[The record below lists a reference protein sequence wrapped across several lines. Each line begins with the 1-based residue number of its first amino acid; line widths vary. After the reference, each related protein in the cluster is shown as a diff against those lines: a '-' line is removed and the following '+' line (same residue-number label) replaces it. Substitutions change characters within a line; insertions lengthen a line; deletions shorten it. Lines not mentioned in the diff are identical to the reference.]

1 MRPLSIGL
9 RAKPISLD
17 ARAMSAVKR
26 SGGVVHLPGAAT
38 PVLGPNKITNG
49 GFDTA
54 AGWTIPAGQWSVSGG
69 VAAAGGASGSLVSPN
84 AAIPPGVPCLVEF
97 EVVAYTSGTLYATVN
112 ANYADQK
119 TFTSVGRKAIVI
131 ISGTNTGRP
140 VEFYGGSFSG
150 AIDNVTVC
158 EIIGYT
164 YGTPPARNFFDSSG
178 TDIIDGVTQMDNPV
192 GLALD
197 AAGRVGPE
205 LNPDTGF
212 TNPAGWSVSGAD
224 ATHIVTF
231 ADGKVRYQSGL
242 TTPSMTVQAPAGVMP
257 PGTYEVTATCSN
269 WVSGSIKVFESAAGR
284 LVVDKAGTV
293 STILKTTIDLPLIF
307 YRNSE
312 NVDLTLSFLGI
323 KRVYGDLASQGAVG
337 SKPTI
342 RRGPLNEC
350 LWSSDFANAVW
361 VKQAATVSG
370 MKVKATTTNDRHQI
384 YSSGFVAQP
393 VGSRFT
399 YAAIFSAAEYSHAV
413 VTDLS
418 SARGCAVVN
427 LADGSLVYE
436 QVSANSVVT
445 KIEISPGK
453 WLVCLSWIEGQGLYG
468 LAPSFSGAP
477 SSGAIHTAY
486 GPTFVGDGNSG
497 INIHATAIYRG
508 TLTAQQILDAGG
520 IPLTTTAPASS
531 AKGKCW
537 WQFDTAAPGDYL
549 GMGIQTGETG
559 WIAAA
564 VTCGAAATANETI
577 FANGAGSANLKG
589 VWLLRNGGSGEHVMR
604 MGVGNGVNLDMV
616 SAFALPTRNVP
627 RVVEGGWDA
636 SSVFVGVDGNVVTAA
651 RSGSATPAPNTPMI
665 GAYSPGNHHLNGAL
679 HAQVICPVVPPA
691 QDRNLI
697 LRWLAS
703 RQGRRL

>member
-1 MRPLSIGL
+1 MKPLSIGL

-17 ARAMSAVKR
+17 ARAMAAVKR

-38 PVLGPNKITNG
+38 PVLGPNKIANG

-164 YGTPPARNFFDSSG
+164 YGTPPTRNFFDSSG

-323 KRVYGDLASQGAVG
+323 KRIYGDLASQGAVG

-342 RRGPLNEC
+342 RRGLLNEC
-350 LWSSDFANAVW
+350 LWSQWGGGGSAPTGWLAFGNGGAQGAQLQRGFYQRVFTSLNSRDF
-361 VKQAATVSG
+361 
-370 MKVKATTTNDRHQI
+370 I
-384 YSSGFVAQP
+384 YQS
-393 VGSRFT
+393 
-399 YAAIFSAAEYSHAV
+399 
-413 VTDLS
+413 
-418 SARGCAVVN
+418 VN
-427 LADGSLVYE
+427 LAANATYTVAVY
-436 QVSANSVVT
+436 VDAN
-445 KIEISPGK
+445 
-453 WLVCLSWIEGQGLYG
+453 
-468 LAPSFSGAP
+468 
-477 SSGAIHTAY
+477 TA
-486 GPTFVGDGNSG
+486 G
-497 INIHATAIYRG
+497 ATAPNIVFQGSMPAGASMLVPDVVPTAGSFILATITTSSAAGAVTLRIGLG
-508 TLTAQQILDAGG
+508 TSNVTTGTVTLSTPALFFGTVTAQQIIDAGG

-531 AKGKCW
+531 ARGSAW

-564 VTCGAAATANETI
+564 VTFGAAATANETI

-589 VWLLRNGGSGEHVMR
+589 VWLLRNGGTGEHAMR
-604 MGVGNGVNLDMV
+604 MGVGNGTNLDMV
-616 SAFALPTRNVP
+616 TAFALPLRNVP

-703 RQGRRL
+703 RQGLRL